1 MASRALVLFVFC
13 FVMFWVILIK
23 HMDELGWKRFAV
35 YSVLSFALGGVV
47 FYLADS
53 PYGLLIAL
61 GQGGL
66 VAALHLDLR
75 LRDFDSMR

>member
-1 MASRALVLFVFC
+1 
-13 FVMFWVILIK
+13 
-23 HMDELGWKRFAV
+23 MDELGWKRFAV
-35 YSVLSFALGGVV
+35 YTVLSFALGGVV

-75 LRDFDSMR
+75 LRDFDTMK